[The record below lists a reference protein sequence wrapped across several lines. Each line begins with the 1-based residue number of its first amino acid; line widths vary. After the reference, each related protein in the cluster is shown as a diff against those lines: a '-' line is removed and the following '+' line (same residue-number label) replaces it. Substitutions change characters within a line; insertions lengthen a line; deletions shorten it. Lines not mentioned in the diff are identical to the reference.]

1 MATIKRQHINPD
13 KRRLEWEKELNKKKK
28 EFRIKSL
35 RIYKISEK
43 NNKPPREIVLCGN
56 KVNEYKY
63 LFSLDGFIP
72 LFINDNS
79 VPKISLYIKDEEK
92 NIICLVYENE
102 SVNPTIKF
110 NYNKEESLIT
120 INDIQNK
127 INLLKI
133 DFSNELRIS
142 YLDFKPMGYNLK
154 GDDKILF
161 VGNNKIQGNTF
172 NKVNTVIE
180 VS

>member
-1 MATIKRQHINPD
+1 MATIRRQHINPD
-13 KRRLEWEKELNKKKK
+13 KRRLEWEKELNRKKK
-28 EFRIKSL
+28 EFHNHNLK
-35 RIYKISEK
+35 IYKVSEK
-43 NNKPPREIVLCGN
+43 NNKPPQEIVLCGN

-72 LFINDNS
+72 LFINENS
-79 VPKISLYIKDEEK
+79 IPKISLYIKDAEK

-102 SVNPTIKF
+102 PLNPTIKF
-110 NYNKEESLIT
+110 NYNKEESSIT
-120 INDIQNK
+120 INDVQNK

-142 YLDFKPMGYNLK
+142 YLDFKPMGYNLH
-154 GDDKILF
+154 GDDKMLF
-161 VGNNKIQGNTF
+161 VGNSKLQGNTF
-172 NKVNTVIE
+172 KKVNTVIE